1 MARLASQMK
10 AALTLVSSV
19 AVSVACGFASR
30 RFDQP
35 AGKWIFPAC
44 VGGVF
49 FAIQLLLL
57 LSQSKEDAKLSEF
70 KRIQSAHNENSA
82 IEIENR
88 TKTANATTERILLAI
103 QSGNVEEAER
113 WTDFLKDQHGK

>member
-1 MARLASQMK
+1 LAEYSLPYNFCCSYLK
-10 AALTLVSSV
+10 
-19 AVSVACGFASR
+19 
-30 RFDQP
+30 
-35 AGKWIFPAC
+35 
-44 VGGVF
+44 
-49 FAIQLLLL
+49 
-57 LSQSKEDAKLSEF
+57 SKEDAELSEF